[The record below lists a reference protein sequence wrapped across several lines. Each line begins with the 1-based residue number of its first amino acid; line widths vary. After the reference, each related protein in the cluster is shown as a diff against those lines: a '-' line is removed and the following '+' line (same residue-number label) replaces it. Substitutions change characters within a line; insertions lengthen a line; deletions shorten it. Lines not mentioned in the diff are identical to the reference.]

1 MSFEETQR
9 TIDHYFDLM
18 SRGGDFGECYTTDVT
33 WTMTDSG
40 HQVSGPSAVR
50 DYLVALHT
58 NMFDAQTRT
67 IVVSEGHAY
76 LEGDCMGLP
85 TGRSSRIF
93 YCVAYDIVDGRI
105 TAMRCYGPIAD
116 LAASLK

>member
-18 SRGGDFGECYTTDVT
+18 SRDGDFGECYTADVT
-33 WTMTDSG
+33 WTMTDTG
-40 HQVSGPSAVR
+40 DQVSGPPSVR

-58 NMFDAQTRT
+58 KMLDAPTRR

-76 LEGDCMGLP
+76 LEGDCLGAP
-85 TGRSSRIF
+85 TGTSSRIF
-93 YCVAYDIVDGRI
+93 YCVAYDIADGRI

-116 LAASLK
+116 LAASLR